1 MKKSNL
7 LLLIALGLVMIM
19 IIAGMISLRSVI
31 FASAIN
37 GDGNMVETH
46 RDIGNFE
53 KISINGK
60 YKVYYT
66 QDSIQQLVLRADD
79 NLHEFILTSVKNDEL
94 VIKSSQPIRS
104 SSELRIELSNP
115 FITHVD
121 ASASAGFFTR
131 SSITLPILH
140 ITSNA
145 GSEVNIEGI
154 FESLF
159 ATQNAGADIILRGQ
173 TGLLN
178 LISNAGGK
186 IDARQMEAETATV
199 EANAGASAIVNAN
212 EIDASASAGGSV
224 RYLGDPIFKSM
235 RTSAGGSISSAS
247 R

>member
-7 LLLIALGLVMIM
+7 LLLIALGLTLITITV
-19 IIAGMISLRSVI
+19 GMISLRTVM
-31 FASAIN
+31 FASVER
-37 GDGNMVETH
+37 GDGNMVETP
-46 RDIGNFE
+46 RNISEFE
-53 KISINGK
+53 KISINGR

-66 QDSIQQLVLRADD
+66 QDNTHQLVLHADA
-79 NLHEFILTSVKNDEL
+79 NLHEYILTTVRNNEL
-94 VIKSSQPIRS
+94 VIKSSKPFRS
-104 SSELRIELSNP
+104 SSDVRIELSSP

-131 SSITLPILH
+131 SSITLPLLH

-145 GSEVNIEGI
+145 GSEIDIEGI

-159 ATQNAGADIILRGQ
+159 ATQNAGSNIVLRGQ
-173 TGLLN
+173 TSLLN
-178 LISNAGGK
+178 LVSNAGGR
-186 IDARQMEAETATV
+186 IDARQMQAESATV
-199 EANAGASAIVNAN
+199 EANAGASALVNAK

-235 RTSAGGSISSAS
+235 RTSAGGSISQTS